1 MSKLIIIG
9 LVCANGL
16 RLHTDDM
23 DMTELALYSDSIAG
37 GIPYEDED
45 DTPKVKK
52 PVLPKKSMPI
62 IKTEVTESATTTSS
76 YELAADMD
84 KAGLATKEMSKLE
97 GTMTLG
103 SDMSI
108 QDQSAA
114 LA

>member
-1 MSKLIIIG
+1 MVKLITIC
-9 LVCANGL
+9 LVYANGL
-16 RLHTDDM
+16 RLRGEDL

-52 PVLPKKSMPI
+52 PVLSKKSTPM
-62 IKTEVTESATTTSS
+62 IKTEIGESETTTSS

-84 KAGLATKEMSKLE
+84 KAGLATKEMAKLE
-97 GTMTLG
+97 GTMVIG